1 MAPPLQITLAQ
12 FRLTVYQRSMCNRA
26 RMDREPETLWQ
37 SAIELFS
44 ERPRDN
50 RFDPR
55 ELRPGSRNYVIRE
68 QDGERAWD
76 VMTWDVLGGQAKWK
90 MTNVRQLGLPQW
102 RKLAERP
109 ENRCI
114 IPLTEFCEFTPEK
127 QDLGDGKPPLKG
139 EMWFQVADQPIFPV
153 AGFWQRTKEGNGF
166 TMVTCDPNALVAPI
180 HPKAMITI
188 LKPQD
193 VDTWLR
199 GTYEDVTALQK
210 PYEAAKMTVRGPVF
224 PTRRDER

>member
-1 MAPPLQITLAQ
+1 
-12 FRLTVYQRSMCNRA
+12 MCNRA

-37 SAIELFS
+37 SAAQLFT
-44 ERPRDN
+44 ERSRDN

-102 RKLAERP
+102 RRLAERP

-127 QDLGDGKPPLKG
+127 HDLGDGKPPLKG
-139 EMWFQVADQPIFPV
+139 EMWFQVTNQPVFPV
-153 AGFWQRTKEGNGF
+153 AGFWQRTNEGSGF
-166 TMVTCDPNALVAPI
+166 TMVTCDPNSLVEPI
-180 HPKAMITI
+180 HSKAMITI
-188 LKPQD
+188 LEPE
-193 VDTWLR
+193 VVETWLR
-199 GTYEDVTALQK
+199 GTYDEVVALQR
-210 PYEAAKMTVRGPVF
+210 PYDAAKMTVRGPVF
-224 PTRRDER
+224 PTRTGEK